1 MAKKQLVPDTIQ
13 KQFDKAQFKPGDV
26 VAFTWLG
33 AKKYGYV
40 KTIKESSWGV
50 QYLVESTNTRY
61 PCGIAIKGYKTTYT
75 TGCIDADETRSIGR
89 DEIKR
94 RIQTGHS
101 STYAELF
108 TDTRRSENESRS
120 KSASSKP
127 ISISHTKRNES
138 PRSNNKTKHVAESSH
153 DGDTKGIGKKR
164 KNSKLDDAIQRQ
176 RDFLN
181 GFVKNS
187 D

>member
-1 MAKKQLVPDTIQ
+1 MAKKQLVPENIQ
-13 KQFDKAQFKPGDV
+13 KQFDKAQYKPGDV

-40 KTIKESSWGV
+40 KTFKTSSWGV
-50 QYLVESTNTRY
+50 QYLVESDDTRY
-61 PCGIAIKGYKTTYT
+61 PCGISIKGHKTTYT
-75 TGCIDADETRSIGR
+75 TGCFNVDETISIGR

-108 TDTRRSENESRS
+108 TDTRRSEDESRS
-120 KSASSKP
+120 TSTSSKR
-127 ISISHTKRNES
+127 ISAKNHNDDSKS
-138 PRSNNKTKHVAESSH
+138 GSGSKTKNAVKSSVN
-153 DGDTKGIGKKR
+153 GNTSTTRNRR
-164 KNSKLDDAIQRQ
+164 KNVKLDDAIQRQ

-181 GFVKNS
+181 GFIEKS
-187 D
+187 

>member
-1 MAKKQLVPDTIQ
+1 MAKKQSVPDNIQ
-13 KQFDKAQFKPGDV
+13 KQFDKAQFKTSDM

-40 KTIKESSWGV
+40 KTIKEASWGI
-50 QYLVESTNTRY
+50 QYLVESNNTRY
-61 PCGIAIKGYKTTYT
+61 PCGIAIKGFKTTYT
-75 TGCIDADETRSIGR
+75 TGCIDVDETRSIGQ

-108 TDTRRSENESRS
+108 TDSGWTKNESRS
-120 KSASSKP
+120 KSTNSKCISTKNNNDDAKSGVRSKTKNVVKSSINRSTSENK
-127 ISISHTKRNES
+127 KR
-138 PRSNNKTKHVAESSH
+138 RSNT
-153 DGDTKGIGKKR
+153 
-164 KNSKLDDAIQRQ
+164 KLDAAVQRQ

-181 GFVKNS
+181 SFIKKS
-187 D
+187 